1 MVSGLVLDAV
11 RQARNRR
18 KAAANRA
25 PSRRFAPPELSLL
38 RGIPA
43 ILGVPRQPIPR
54 SGQAFFARS
63 SARRGAVDDR
73 VRHVVDR
80 EQVIAKFPFPLR
92 AETVK
97 ILNRPQQLARIEA
110 RL

>member
-1 MVSGLVLDAV
+1 MLSGKPAIAGKRLLIGLQVGVLLHQSY
-11 RQARNRR
+11 RCCEGFPPFSEFL
-18 KAAANRA
+18 ANRI
-25 PSRRFAPPELSLL
+25 R
-38 RGIPA
+38 
-43 ILGVPRQPIPR
+43 R

-97 ILNRPQQLARIEA
+97 GYGQDTGKIGT
-110 RL
+110 